1 MKEHEST
8 EDLADL
14 ELSQGEMREMGVL
27 VLERLLEELGRL
39 GARHAGGDWE
49 GEEEWLGG
57 PRPLALQGEKDF
69 GGLVEEILARA
80 QPSFLTPGPG
90 YLAYIPGGG
99 LFPAALGSFLATALN
114 RFTGIRAAAPALVAL
129 EEEAIEWLRE
139 GLGFPEGV
147 VGVLTPG
154 GSIAN
159 FTALLCAREKLLG
172 KDLRKGVLY
181 CSDQVH
187 HSVTKSARAAG
198 ILEDRQRSV
207 GVSASLAMRPDLL
220 AAAIAE
226 DRAKGLIP
234 FCVVSS
240 AGTTNTGAIDPLPEI
255 SAVCAR
261 EGLWHHIDGAYGGAF
276 QLVEEARELLPGILE
291 GDSLTIDPHKGL
303 FLPYGTGMLFV
314 RERKDL
320 ERPHHGSAGYLP
332 EDPAPG
338 LFDPSH
344 FSLELSRPFRGLPLW
359 ISLRSFGLNRFRAA
373 LAEKLRFSRWL
384 REELRQEQGLG
395 VLDGDL
401 SVIAFRVKGGKG
413 KELMEAVN
421 KKGRVYL
428 SGCWLEGEWVVRI
441 CLLSFR
447 TREAHARMA
456 LEDVREA
463 LKHLS

>member
-1 MKEHEST
+1 MKEQEDT
-8 EDLADL
+8 EDWADL
-14 ELSQGEMREMGVL
+14 ELAENKMREMGVL
-27 VLERLLEELGRL
+27 VLERVLEELGRL
-39 GARHAGGDWE
+39 KTRHAGGDWE
-49 GEEEWLGG
+49 EEELWTQG
-57 PRPLALQGEKDF
+57 PRSLQEDGSSDF
-69 GGLVEEILARA
+69 AEIVDEILSRA

-99 LFPAALGSFLATALN
+99 LFPAALGSFLAAAIN

-129 EEEAIEWLRE
+129 EEEAIAWLRE
-139 GLGFPEGV
+139 GLGFPSSV

-159 FTALLCAREKLLG
+159 FTAILCAREKLLG
-172 KDLRKGVLY
+172 PNLRKGVLY

-198 ILEDRQRSV
+198 ILEDRQRKIT
-207 GVSASLAMRPDLL
+207 VSDALTMRPESLER
-220 AAAIAE
+220 AIAE
-226 DRAKGLIP
+226 DRAKGLLP

-240 AGTTNTGAIDPLPEI
+240 AGTTNTGAIDPLPAI
-255 SAVCAR
+255 TKICRR

-276 QLVEEARELLPGILE
+276 QLVEDARDLLPGILD

-314 RERKDL
+314 REREDL
-320 ERPHHGSAGYLP
+320 ERPHQGSAGYLP

-338 LFDPSH
+338 VFDPSH

-359 ISLRSFGLNRFRAA
+359 LALRSFGLRRFREA
-373 LAEKLRFSRWL
+373 LAEKLRCSTWL
-384 REELRQEQGLG
+384 REELRREEALE
-395 VLDGDL
+395 VLDGSL
-401 SVIAFRVKGGKG
+401 SVIAFRVKSGKAQ
-413 KELMEAVN
+413 ELMEAVN
-421 KKGRVYL
+421 QKGRVYL
-428 SGCWLEGEWVVRI
+428 SGCWLGGEWVVRI

-447 TREAHARMA
+447 TREAHVKKA

-463 LKHLS
+463 LHAI